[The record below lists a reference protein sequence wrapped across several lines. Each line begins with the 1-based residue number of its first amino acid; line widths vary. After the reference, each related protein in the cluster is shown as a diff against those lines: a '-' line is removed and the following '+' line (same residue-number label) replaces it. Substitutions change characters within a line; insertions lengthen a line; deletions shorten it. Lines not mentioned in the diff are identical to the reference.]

1 MSGRSTLP
9 ENRVL
14 HFRRTD
20 RQEGPAS
27 SVRPPFP
34 PIIPSSESIMKTVT
48 PSGPP
53 APRILTLPIAAA
65 ASART
70 RFIPSQ
76 PSAVKALLPQDALR
90 VFESCLETGSVDGIE
105 IAGPGDPLASM
116 DATLTTLQLI
126 AENSQALSLS
136 LLTLGIGLDQHAD
149 VLRKAG
155 LSQVKIQVD
164 AVDPFILEQIYLWIR
179 PGKKTLPLPAASRL
193 LVEEQARAVPACKEA
208 GLKVIVVTTV
218 YPETNS
224 EHLEVI
230 ARTMAEHGADSM
242 ILIPFQPEEGADI
255 TLPAADAA
263 LMAEAEKVCA
273 LHLPVMVRQDVL
285 METNCQATVSSS
297 LPRPTKARPNVAVAS
312 SGGLDVD
319 LHLGQAKQ
327 LLIYGPRE
335 DGLTCLLEIRPAP
348 LPGGPGKRW
357 QILAATLPD
366 CCALLA
372 ASAGETP
379 RAELAEAG
387 ITVLITEDSIEGI
400 VDVLYGGGKKG
411 KQCRK

>member
-1 MSGRSTLP
+1 MP
-9 ENRVL
+9 C
-14 HFRRTD
+14 
-20 RQEGPAS
+20 A
-27 SVRPPFP
+27 
-34 PIIPSSESIMKTVT
+34 PSLSAYFFSLSESIMKTAT
-48 PSGPP
+48 SSGPP
-53 APRILTLPIAAA
+53 TPRILTLPIAAT

-70 RFIPSQ
+70 RFVPLQ
-76 PSAVKALLPQDALR
+76 PSAVKALLPQEALR
-90 VFESCLETGSVDGIE
+90 VLESCLEKGSVDGIE
-105 IAGPGDPLASM
+105 LAGPGDPLASIEAAL
-116 DATLTTLQLI
+116 ATMRLI
-126 AENSQALSLS
+126 TGHSPALSLS
-136 LLTLGIGLDQHAD
+136 LQTLGIGLDQHAD
-149 VLRKAG
+149 ALKKAG
-155 LSQVKIQVD
+155 LSQVKMQVD
-164 AVDPFILEQIYLWIR
+164 AVDPLLLEQIYLWIR

-193 LVEEQARAVPACKEA
+193 LVDEQARAVSACKKA
-208 GLKVIVVTTV
+208 GLEVLVVTTV

-224 EHLEVI
+224 EHLEAI
-230 ARTMAEHGADSM
+230 ARSMVEHGADGM
-242 ILIPFQPEEGADI
+242 ILIPFQPEEGADT

-273 LHLPVMVRQDVL
+273 LHLPVLIHQDVL
-285 METNCQATVSSS
+285 MDDDRQVAVSSS
-297 LPRPTKARPNVAVAS
+297 LPRPHKLRPNVAVAS

-327 LLIYGPRE
+327 LLIYGPRD

-357 QILAATLPD
+357 QILAAALSD
-366 CCALLA
+366 CFAVLT

-387 ITVLITEDSIEGI
+387 ITVMITEESIEGI